1 MIIIDGVKMTKWK
14 RMRRREERK
23 RMQEE
28 ERKQSTEQEPTLVE
42 ETPEN
47 VQTSPKNESIEAVT
61 NTPKFVISGVKYVY
75 LIVCFALLSGIFYPL
90 ITGEGWELS
99 LKGIGILA
107 VGLFGGILLYKSITS
122 EKRRG
127 VLMCCGF
134 GLIAVSL
141 IIIYEL
147 VGNPLYQ

>member
-1 MIIIDGVKMTKWK
+1 MTKWK
-14 RMRRREERK
+14 RMRRRQERK
-23 RMQEE
+23 RMQGE

-42 ETPEN
+42 ETPKN

-61 NTPKFVISGVKYVY
+61 NTQKFVISGVKYVY
-75 LIVCFALLSGIFYPL
+75 LIASFALLSGIFYPL
-90 ITGEGWELS
+90 VAGDGWELS
-99 LKGIGILA
+99 LKGIGVLA

-147 VGNPLYQ
+147 VESPLYQ

>member
-1 MIIIDGVKMTKWK
+1 MTKWK
-14 RMRRREERK
+14 RMRRRQERK

-28 ERKQSTEQEPTLVE
+28 ERKQPTEHEPTLVE
-42 ETPEN
+42 ETPDD
-47 VQTSPKNESIEAVT
+47 VQNSPKNESIEAVT
-61 NTPKFVISGVKYVY
+61 NTPKFIISGVKYVY

-90 ITGEGWELS
+90 VMGEGWTDT
-99 LKGIGILA
+99 LKGIGVLA

-147 VGNPLYQ
+147 VESPLYQ

>member
-1 MIIIDGVKMTKWK
+1 MTKWK
-14 RMRRREERK
+14 RMKRRQERK

-28 ERKQSTEQEPTLVE
+28 EQKQPTEQEPTLVE
-42 ETPEN
+42 ETPDD
-47 VQTSPKNESIEAVT
+47 VQISQKNENTETTT

-90 ITGEGWELS
+90 VMGEGWTDT
-99 LKGIGILA
+99 LKGIGVLA

-147 VGNPLYQ
+147 IGSPLYQ

>member
-1 MIIIDGVKMTKWK
+1 MTKWK
-14 RMRRREERK
+14 RMRRRQERK

-47 VQTSPKNESIEAVT
+47 VQTFPKNESIEAVT
-61 NTPKFVISGVKYVY
+61 NTPKFVISGVKYIY

-90 ITGEGWELS
+90 VTGDGWELS
-99 LKGIGILA
+99 LKGIGVLA

-127 VLMCCGF
+127 VLVCCGF

-147 VGNPLYQ
+147 IGSPLYQ

>member
-1 MIIIDGVKMTKWK
+1 MTKWK
-14 RMRRREERK
+14 RMRRRQERK

-28 ERKQSTEQEPTLVE
+28 EQKQSIEQEPVLVK
-42 ETPEN
+42 ETPN
-47 VQTSPKNESIEAVT
+47 DVQISQKNENTETTT
-61 NTPKFVISGVKYVY
+61 NTQKFIISGVKYIY
-75 LIVCFALLSGIFYPL
+75 LIVCFSLLSGIFYPL
-90 ITGEGWELS
+90 VTGDGWEQS
-99 LKGIGILA
+99 LKGIGVLA

-147 VGNPLYQ
+147 IWSPLYQ

>member
-1 MIIIDGVKMTKWK
+1 MTKWK
-14 RMRRREERK
+14 RMRRRQERK
-23 RMQEE
+23 RIQEE

-90 ITGEGWELS
+90 VTGDGWEQS
-99 LKGIGILA
+99 LKGIGILS

-147 VGNPLYQ
+147 IGSPLYQ

>member
-1 MIIIDGVKMTKWK
+1 MTKWK
-14 RMRRREERK
+14 RMKRRQERK

-28 ERKQSTEQEPTLVE
+28 QRKQSTEQEPTLVE
-42 ETPEN
+42 ETPN
-47 VQTSPKNESIEAVT
+47 DVQISQKNENMETTT

-90 ITGEGWELS
+90 VVGEGWELS

-107 VGLFGGILLYKSITS
+107 VGLFGGILLYKSVTS
-122 EKRRG
+122 EKRRAM
-127 VLMCCGF
+127 LMCSGF

-147 VGNPLYQ
+147 QGSPLYQ

>member
-1 MIIIDGVKMTKWK
+1 MTKWK
-14 RMRRREERK
+14 RMKRRQERK

-28 ERKQSTEQEPTLVE
+28 ERKQSTEQEPTFVE
-42 ETPEN
+42 EAPED
-47 VQTSPKNESIEAVT
+47 VQISQKNENMESTT

-90 ITGEGWELS
+90 VVGEGWEES

-147 VGNPLYQ
+147 VEAPLYQ

>member
-1 MIIIDGVKMTKWK
+1 MTKWK
-14 RMRRREERK
+14 RMRRRQERK

-28 ERKQSTEQEPTLVE
+28 ERKQPTEQEPTLVE
-42 ETPEN
+42 ETPGDVQISQNNEN
-47 VQTSPKNESIEAVT
+47 TETTT

-75 LIVCFALLSGIFYPL
+75 LIASFALLSGIFYPL
-90 ITGEGWELS
+90 VTGEGWEES
-99 LKGIGILA
+99 LKGIVILA

-147 VGNPLYQ
+147 AGKPLYQ

>member
-1 MIIIDGVKMTKWK
+1 
-14 RMRRREERK
+14 MRRREERK

-28 ERKQSTEQEPTLVE
+28 ERKQPTEQEPTLVE

-90 ITGEGWELS
+90 VTGDGWEQS
-99 LKGIGILA
+99 LKGIGVLA

-147 VGNPLYQ
+147 IGSPLYQ

>member
-1 MIIIDGVKMTKWK
+1 
-14 RMRRREERK
+14 MRRREERK
-23 RMQEE
+23 RIQEE

-90 ITGEGWELS
+90 VVGEGWELS

-147 VGNPLYQ
+147 VESPLYQ

>member
-1 MIIIDGVKMTKWK
+1 MTKWK
-14 RMRRREERK
+14 RMKRRQERK

-42 ETPEN
+42 ETPED
-47 VQTSPKNESIEAVT
+47 VQISQKNENMETTT

-90 ITGEGWELS
+90 VAGEGWEQS
-99 LKGIGILA
+99 LKGIGVLA

-147 VGNPLYQ
+147 IGSPLYQ

>member
-1 MIIIDGVKMTKWK
+1 MTKWK

-28 ERKQSTEQEPTLVE
+28 ERKQSTEQESTLVE

-47 VQTSPKNESIEAVT
+47 VQTSPKNENTETTT

-90 ITGEGWELS
+90 VVGEGWELS
-99 LKGIGILA
+99 LKGIGVLA

-147 VGNPLYQ
+147 IGSPLYQ

>member
-1 MIIIDGVKMTKWK
+1 MTKWK
-14 RMRRREERK
+14 RMRRRQERK

-28 ERKQSTEQEPTLVE
+28 ERKQSTEQEPTPVE
-42 ETPEN
+42 ETSN
-47 VQTSPKNESIEAVT
+47 DVQIPQKNENTETIP

-90 ITGEGWELS
+90 VVGEGGELS

-147 VGNPLYQ
+147 VESPLYQ

>member
-1 MIIIDGVKMTKWK
+1 MTKWK
-14 RMRRREERK
+14 RMRRRQERK

-28 ERKQSTEQEPTLVE
+28 ERKQPTEQEPTLVE

-47 VQTSPKNESIEAVT
+47 VQTSPKNESTEVVT
-61 NTPKFVISGVKYVY
+61 NTPKFVVSGVKYVY

-90 ITGEGWELS
+90 VTGTGWEQS
-99 LKGIGILA
+99 LKGIGILS

-147 VGNPLYQ
+147 IGSPLYQ

>member
-1 MIIIDGVKMTKWK
+1 MTKWK

-28 ERKQSTEQEPTLVE
+28 ERKQSTEQESTLVE

-47 VQTSPKNESIEAVT
+47 VQTSPKNENTETIT

-75 LIVCFALLSGIFYPL
+75 LIVCFALLSGVFYPL
-90 ITGEGWELS
+90 VTGEGWNET
-99 LKGIGILA
+99 LKGIGILF
-107 VGLFGGILLYKSITS
+107 VGLFGGILLYKSIMS

-127 VLMCCGF
+127 LLMCCGF

-147 VGNPLYQ
+147 VESPLYQ

>member
-1 MIIIDGVKMTKWK
+1 MTKWK
-14 RMRRREERK
+14 RMRRRQERK

-28 ERKQSTEQEPTLVE
+28 ERKQPTEQEPTLVE

-47 VQTSPKNESIEAVT
+47 VQISQKNENTETTT

-90 ITGEGWELS
+90 VTGDGWELS
-99 LKGIGILA
+99 LKGIGVLA

-147 VGNPLYQ
+147 IGSPLYQ

>member
-1 MIIIDGVKMTKWK
+1 
-14 RMRRREERK
+14 MRRRQERK

-28 ERKQSTEQEPTLVE
+28 ERKQPTEQEPTLVE

-47 VQTSPKNESIEAVT
+47 VQTFPKNESIEAVT
-61 NTPKFVISGVKYVY
+61 NTPKFVISGVKYIY

-90 ITGEGWELS
+90 VVGEGWELS
-99 LKGIGILA
+99 LKGIGVL
-107 VGLFGGILLYKSITS
+107 VLGLFGGILLYKSITS

-147 VGNPLYQ
+147 VESPLYQ

>member
-1 MIIIDGVKMTKWK
+1 MTKWK
-14 RMRRREERK
+14 RMRRRQERK

-28 ERKQSTEQEPTLVE
+28 ERKESTEQEPTFVE
-42 ETPEN
+42 EAPED
-47 VQTSPKNESIEAVT
+47 VQISQKNENMESTT

-75 LIVCFALLSGIFYPL
+75 LIACFALLSGIFYPL
-90 ITGEGWELS
+90 VVGEGWEEL

-107 VGLFGGILLYKSITS
+107 VGLFGGILLYKSVTS

-147 VGNPLYQ
+147 IESPLYQ

>member
-1 MIIIDGVKMTKWK
+1 MTKWK
-14 RMRRREERK
+14 RMKRRQERK

-42 ETPEN
+42 EKPEN
-47 VQTSPKNESIEAVT
+47 VQTSQKNESIETVT
-61 NTPKFVISGVKYVY
+61 NTPKFIISGIKYVY
-75 LIVCFALLSGIFYPL
+75 LIACFALLSGIFYPL
-90 ITGEGWELS
+90 VVGEGWEEL

-107 VGLFGGILLYKSITS
+107 VGLFGGILLYKSVTS

-147 VGNPLYQ
+147 IESPLYQ

>member
-1 MIIIDGVKMTKWK
+1 MTKWK
-14 RMRRREERK
+14 RMRRRQERK

-28 ERKQSTEQEPTLVE
+28 ERKQPTEQEPTLVE
-42 ETPEN
+42 ETPDD
-47 VQTSPKNESIEAVT
+47 VQISEKNENMETTT
-61 NTPKFVISGVKYVY
+61 NTPKFIISGVKYVY

-90 ITGEGWELS
+90 VVGEGWEQS
-99 LKGIGILA
+99 LKGIGVLA

-122 EKRRG
+122 EKRRAM
-127 VLMCCGF
+127 LMCCGF

-147 VGNPLYQ
+147 VESPLYQ

>member
-1 MIIIDGVKMTKWK
+1 MTKWK
-14 RMRRREERK
+14 RMKRRQERK

-28 ERKQSTEQEPTLVE
+28 EQKQSTEQEPTLVE

-47 VQTSPKNESIEAVT
+47 VQTSPKNESTEAVT

-90 ITGEGWELS
+90 VTGEGWEES

-107 VGLFGGILLYKSITS
+107 VGLFGGILLYKSVTS

-147 VGNPLYQ
+147 IGSPLYQ

>member
-1 MIIIDGVKMTKWK
+1 
-14 RMRRREERK
+14 MRRRQERK

-28 ERKQSTEQEPTLVE
+28 ERKQPTEQKPTLVE
-42 ETPEN
+42 ETPN
-47 VQTSPKNESIEAVT
+47 DVQISQKNENTETTT
-61 NTPKFVISGVKYVY
+61 NTPKFIISGVKYVY
-75 LIVCFALLSGIFYPL
+75 LIACFALLSGVFYPL
-90 ITGEGWELS
+90 VTGEGWNDT
-99 LKGIGILA
+99 LKGIGTLA

-147 VGNPLYQ
+147 IGSPLYQ

>member
-1 MIIIDGVKMTKWK
+1 MTKWK
-14 RMRRREERK
+14 RMKRRQERK

-28 ERKQSTEQEPTLVE
+28 KRKQSTEQEPTFVE
-42 ETPEN
+42 ETHED
-47 VQTSPKNESIEAVT
+47 VQISQKNENMESTT

-90 ITGEGWELS
+90 VVGSGWEES

-107 VGLFGGILLYKSITS
+107 VGLFGGILLYKSIKT

-127 VLMCCGF
+127 MLMCCGF

-147 VGNPLYQ
+147 IESPLYQ

>member
-1 MIIIDGVKMTKWK
+1 MTKWK
-14 RMRRREERK
+14 RMRRRQERK
-23 RMQEE
+23 RIQEE

-90 ITGEGWELS
+90 VTGEGWEES
-99 LKGIGILA
+99 LKGIGVLA

-147 VGNPLYQ
+147 IGSPLYQ

>member
-1 MIIIDGVKMTKWK
+1 MTKWK
-14 RMRRREERK
+14 RMKRRQERK

-28 ERKQSTEQEPTLVE
+28 ERKQSTEQEPTFVE
-42 ETPEN
+42 EAPED
-47 VQTSPKNESIEAVT
+47 VQISQKNENMESTT

-90 ITGEGWELS
+90 VVGEGWEES

-107 VGLFGGILLYKSITS
+107 VGLFGGILLYKSITT

-147 VGNPLYQ
+147 IGSPLYQ

>member
-1 MIIIDGVKMTKWK
+1 MTKWK
-14 RMRRREERK
+14 RMKRRQERK

-28 ERKQSTEQEPTLVE
+28 ERKQSTEQEPTFVE
-42 ETPEN
+42 EAPED
-47 VQTSPKNESIEAVT
+47 VQISQKNENMESTT

-90 ITGEGWELS
+90 VMGERWDET

-127 VLMCCGF
+127 LLMCCGF
-134 GLIAVSL
+134 ALIAISL

-147 VGNPLYQ
+147 VRRPLYQ

>member
-1 MIIIDGVKMTKWK
+1 MTKWK
-14 RMRRREERK
+14 RMRRRQERK

-28 ERKQSTEQEPTLVE
+28 ERKQPTEQEPTLVE

-90 ITGEGWELS
+90 VTGERWEES

-147 VGNPLYQ
+147 VESPLYQ

>member
-1 MIIIDGVKMTKWK
+1 MTKWK
-14 RMRRREERK
+14 RMRRRQERK

-28 ERKQSTEQEPTLVE
+28 ERKQPTEHEPTLVE

-61 NTPKFVISGVKYVY
+61 NTPKFIISGVKYVY

-90 ITGEGWELS
+90 VTGERWEES

-127 VLMCCGF
+127 VLMCCVF

-147 VGNPLYQ
+147 IESPLYQ

>member
-1 MIIIDGVKMTKWK
+1 MTKWK
-14 RMRRREERK
+14 RMKRRQERK

-28 ERKQSTEQEPTLVE
+28 QRKQSTEQEPTLVE
-42 ETPEN
+42 ETPED
-47 VQTSPKNESIEAVT
+47 VQISQKNENMETTT

-90 ITGEGWELS
+90 VTGEGWEQS
-99 LKGIGILA
+99 LKGIGVLA

-147 VGNPLYQ
+147 VESPLYQ

>member
-1 MIIIDGVKMTKWK
+1 MTKWK
-14 RMRRREERK
+14 RMRRRQERK

-42 ETPEN
+42 ETPED
-47 VQTSPKNESIEAVT
+47 VQISQKNENMETTT

-90 ITGEGWELS
+90 VVGEGWEES

-107 VGLFGGILLYKSITS
+107 VGLFGGILLYKSITT

-127 VLMCCGF
+127 MLMCCGF

-147 VGNPLYQ
+147 IGSPLYQ

>member
-1 MIIIDGVKMTKWK
+1 
-14 RMRRREERK
+14 
-23 RMQEE
+23 MQEE
-28 ERKQSTEQEPTLVE
+28 KRKQSTEQEPTLVE
-42 ETPEN
+42 ETHED
-47 VQTSPKNESIEAVT
+47 VQISQKNENTETTT

-75 LIVCFALLSGIFYPL
+75 LIACFALLSGIFYPL
-90 ITGEGWELS
+90 VVGEGWEEL
-99 LKGIGILA
+99 LKGVGILA
-107 VGLFGGILLYKSITS
+107 VGLFGGILLYKSVTS

-147 VGNPLYQ
+147 VESPLYQ

>member
-1 MIIIDGVKMTKWK
+1 
-14 RMRRREERK
+14 MRRREERK

-61 NTPKFVISGVKYVY
+61 NTPKFIISGVKYVY

-90 ITGEGWELS
+90 VVGEGWELS
-99 LKGIGILA
+99 LKGIGVLA

-147 VGNPLYQ
+147 IGSPLYQ

>member
-1 MIIIDGVKMTKWK
+1 MTKWK
-14 RMRRREERK
+14 RMRRRQERK

-28 ERKQSTEQEPTLVE
+28 ERKQPTEHESTLVE
-42 ETPEN
+42 ETPDD
-47 VQTSPKNESIEAVT
+47 VQNSPKNESIEAVT
-61 NTPKFVISGVKYVY
+61 NTPKFIISGVKYVY
-75 LIVCFALLSGIFYPL
+75 LIVCFALLSGVFYPL
-90 ITGEGWELS
+90 VTGEGWEQS

-107 VGLFGGILLYKSITS
+107 VGLFGAILLYKSTTS

-147 VGNPLYQ
+147 IGSPLYQ

>member
-1 MIIIDGVKMTKWK
+1 MTKWK
-14 RMRRREERK
+14 RMRRRQERK

-28 ERKQSTEQEPTLVE
+28 ERKQPTEQEPTLVE
-42 ETPEN
+42 ETPDD
-47 VQTSPKNESIEAVT
+47 VQISQKNENTETTT

-90 ITGEGWELS
+90 VMGEGWNDT
-99 LKGIGILA
+99 LKGIGVLA

-147 VGNPLYQ
+147 IGSPLYQ

>member
-1 MIIIDGVKMTKWK
+1 
-14 RMRRREERK
+14 MRRRQERK

-42 ETPEN
+42 ETPEDI
-47 VQTSPKNESIEAVT
+47 QISQKNENTETTT

-90 ITGEGWELS
+90 VVGEGWELS

-147 VGNPLYQ
+147 VESPLYQ

>member
-1 MIIIDGVKMTKWK
+1 MTKWK

-42 ETPEN
+42 ETSED
-47 VQTSPKNESIEAVT
+47 VQIPQKNENTETSI

-90 ITGEGWELS
+90 VTGDGWEQS
-99 LKGIGILA
+99 LKGIGILS
-107 VGLFGGILLYKSITS
+107 VGLFGGILLYKSIAS

-127 VLMCCGF
+127 LLMCCGF

-147 VGNPLYQ
+147 IGSPLYQ

>member
-1 MIIIDGVKMTKWK
+1 MTKWK
-14 RMRRREERK
+14 RMRRRQERK

-28 ERKQSTEQEPTLVE
+28 DRKQPTEQEPTLVE
-42 ETPEN
+42 ETLEN

-90 ITGEGWELS
+90 VPGEGWEES

-122 EKRRG
+122 EKRRAM
-127 VLMCCGF
+127 LMCCGF

-147 VGNPLYQ
+147 IGSPLYQ

>member
-1 MIIIDGVKMTKWK
+1 MTKWK

-28 ERKQSTEQEPTLVE
+28 ERKQSTEQESTLVE

-47 VQTSPKNESIEAVT
+47 VQTSPKNENTETIT

-75 LIVCFALLSGIFYPL
+75 LIVCFALLSGVFYPL
-90 ITGEGWELS
+90 VTGEGWNET

-107 VGLFGGILLYKSITS
+107 VGLFGGILLYKSIMS

-141 IIIYEL
+141 LIIYEL
-147 VGNPLYQ
+147 VESPLYQ